1 MGDSLKVVSKM
12 KRGSN
17 GSALIFKDNAE
28 YQKYK
33 AKLTFLQGQEFRMTI
48 EPWDEKRELEF
59 IRSEAQNRYYHKL
72 LDIICNET
80 GDTHLELHD
89 IFKARFL
96 GKPYVLD
103 DKEYIIV
110 PSTTSLNS
118 KNFGDYLE
126 KIFAYASEELGIVL
140 PSPRDYYNE

>member
-1 MGDSLKVVSKM
+1 MSDSMKIVSKM
-12 KRGSN
+12 KRASGT
-17 GSALIFKDNAE
+17 ALIFKDNAE

-33 AKLTFLQGQEFRMTI
+33 AKLTLLQGQEFRMTV
-48 EPWDEKRELEF
+48 ELWDEKREKEF
-59 IRSEAQNRYYHKL
+59 LRTEAQNRYYHKL
-72 LDIICNET
+72 LDIICSDT
-80 GDTHLELHD
+80 GDIHLELHD
-89 IFKARFL
+89 KFKAKFL

-118 KNFGDYLE
+118 KNFGEYLE

-140 PSPRDYYNE
+140 PSPSDYY